1 MKQIL
6 LGFLLGV
13 VVCLS
18 IGAKLHSPV
27 RGISVK
33 SDAVAESALYED
45 HMRIMMNQEIIY
57 KLIETRCEQ
66 QGANYDRKDRN

>member
-13 VVCLS
+13 AACLS
-18 IGAKLHSPV
+18 MGAELYRPV

-45 HMRIMMNQEIIY
+45 HMRIMMNQESIY
-57 KLIETRCEQ
+57 KLIETKCEQ
-66 QGANYDRKDRN
+66 